1 MDLLN
6 KEILNTVKN
15 IYEKNA
21 DGEFSKSKLEKQ
33 KSLENLSNRLF
44 EFIEPTCWRTEANLA
59 KALDVSERQ
68 IKYAK
73 AYLCLNNLITIKPV
87 PNGNRSNPKHYLIK
101 HNQKNMNLIA
111 EKQTSTVKW
120 DILNDVS
127 LKNLQRMPI
136 EEQLDLYQEMNLHFV
151 PFHFPKFKKGSV
163 YCSCRW
169 GRNCDSIGKHPAVY
183 VKELDFSKKSTYQ
196 EMKDKWAEKDNRY
209 NVGLLT
215 DNFAVIDVDVKKGGA
230 YSLEYLEENYGAVSR
245 NLVSDSGY
253 GFHIY
258 TSSITKSPINLFG
271 CPGLDIRSQKAF
283 IVAPFSKH
291 YSGKD
296 YTWQSLSVPEPLP
309 DELLEDIKLAVS
321 QRSGTNKSK
330 TLKSNLPKEWT
341 KLPQNITED
350 YIIPDGLRGDELYQ
364 IACRERGKGKNYYE
378 ILEVLENINRLNCK
392 PPVIKSR
399 LESTAKS
406 AMSHPTNAERVL
418 DLKP

>member
-6 KEILNTVKN
+6 NEILNTVKN
-15 IYEKNA
+15 TYEKNA
-21 DGEFSKSKLEKQ
+21 NGKFSNSKLKKQ
-33 KSLENLSNRLF
+33 KSLEDLSNRLF
-44 EFIEPTCWRTEANLA
+44 DFIEPVCWRTEANLA

-73 AYLCLNNLITIKPV
+73 AYLWLNNRVTIKPI
-87 PNGNRSNPKHYLIK
+87 PNGNRLNPKHYIHK
-101 HNQKNMNLIA
+101 HIENAPNAVQA
-111 EKQTSTVKW
+111 EQTSTVKW
-120 DILNDVS
+120 EILSDLS
-127 LKNLQRMPI
+127 LKDLQRMSIP
-136 EEQLDLYQEMNLHFV
+136 EQLDLYQEMNLHFV
-151 PFHFPKFKKGSV
+151 PFHFPKFKKGLV

-196 EMKDKWAEKDNRY
+196 EMKDKWADKDNRY
-209 NVGLLT
+209 NIGLLT
-215 DNFAVIDVDVKKGGA
+215 DNFAVVDVDVKKGGA
-230 YSLEYLEENYGAVSR
+230 YSLEYLEENYGALSR
-245 NLVSDSGY
+245 NLVSNSGY

-258 TSSITKSPINLFG
+258 TSSKTKSPINLFG

-296 YTWQSLSVPEPLP
+296 YQWQSLSVPEPLP
-309 DELLEDIKLAVS
+309 DELLNDIKLAAS
-321 QRSGTNKSK
+321 LKADASKSK
-330 TLKSNLPKEWT
+330 ALKTNIPKEWS
-341 KLPQNITED
+341 KLPKNITDD

-364 IACRERGKGKNYYE
+364 IACRLRGKGKDYHE
-378 ILEVLENINRLNCK
+378 ILEVLENLNRTNCK

-406 AMSHPTNAERVL
+406 AMNHPTNAERVL
-418 DLKP
+418 ELKP